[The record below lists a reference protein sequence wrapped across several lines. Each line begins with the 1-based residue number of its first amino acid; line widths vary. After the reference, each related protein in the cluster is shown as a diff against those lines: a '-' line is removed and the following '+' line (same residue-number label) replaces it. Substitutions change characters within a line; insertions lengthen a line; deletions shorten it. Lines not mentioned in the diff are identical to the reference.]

1 MDLEKILEAFE
12 KNNVKFDILLEN
24 KKILEIRPKG
34 KSIDIE
40 IFNIEDAKKLTKVL
54 WKD

>member
-12 KNNVKFDILLEN
+12 QNNVKFNVFVEN

-34 KSIDIE
+34 KNIDIE
-40 IFNIEDAKKLTKVL
+40 IFSIEEAKKLIKEL
-54 WKD
+54 K